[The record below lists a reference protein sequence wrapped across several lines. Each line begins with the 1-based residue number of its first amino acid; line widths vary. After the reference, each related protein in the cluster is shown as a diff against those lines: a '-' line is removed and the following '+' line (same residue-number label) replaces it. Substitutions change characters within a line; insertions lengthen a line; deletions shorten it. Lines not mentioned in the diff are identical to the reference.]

1 MGKQINGTRC
11 DGIRTLFLRPAPCY
25 ALSEASQV
33 LGVSRATLIREARSD
48 REEDYREGKR
58 WRFTWRQAALIA
70 FRRYPFS
77 AIVEALGDD
86 AVSAFPQLLILR
98 TVTVRLP
105 AYIIEALE
113 AIASDQDE
121 TINDALRGELIDFAG
136 TMVERMEA
144 ILPGYRA
151 AYLYPGGQ

>member
-1 MGKQINGTRC
+1 MHMIIGVDSIHDHAQAGKRNP
-11 DGIRTLFLRPAPCY
+11 LRSHQNTFFFAPVPCY
-25 ALSEASQV
+25 ALSEAAQV
-33 LGVSRATLIREARSD
+33 LGVSCATLIREARSD

-58 WRFTWRQAALIA
+58 WRFTWRQVALIA

-121 TINDALRGELIDFAG
+121 TIDTRS
-136 TMVERMEA
+136 EA
-144 ILPGYRA
+144 I
-151 AYLYPGGQ
+151 